1 MLQIDT
7 SYNHPQNSS
16 PNTPSTLQMAYEMGA
31 CSTSPTR
38 TQTSN
43 TEILNSINATMSD
56 LEKWKEEKQKALDD
70 YKRDLEGEEEAE
82 EVDEELN
89 KKIKKWEE
97 QVRWTMK
104 RAEEEVGSF

>member
-1 MLQIDT
+1 
-7 SYNHPQNSS
+7 
-16 PNTPSTLQMAYEMGA
+16 MAYEMGA

-89 KKIKKWEE
+89 EKIKKWEE